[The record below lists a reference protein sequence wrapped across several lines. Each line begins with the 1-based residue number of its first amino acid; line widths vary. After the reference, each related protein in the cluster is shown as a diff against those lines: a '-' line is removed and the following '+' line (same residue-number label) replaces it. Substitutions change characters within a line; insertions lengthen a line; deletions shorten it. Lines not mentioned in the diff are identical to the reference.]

1 MDSSIARR
9 TGMTLPRLAALLMAG
24 LIALLAGLLWWPWLA
39 SADAAVNRFLGPY
52 RVQPLLDGFIWLTAF
67 GANPALAAVCVTTT
81 GLLGVARLPAL
92 ILPLWVAFLGA
103 AATSWSLKHL
113 VARARPEFLEVV
125 RANSPSF
132 PSGHSIS
139 AMAVY
144 GFVAFVLMSH
154 GPGGRLAAVLPVV
167 LGLLIVL
174 VGFSRIFL
182 SVHYTSDVLAGFLGG
197 AFWLV
202 IAILLARRT
211 SR

>member
-1 MDSSIARR
+1 MDSSVARR
-9 TGMTLPRLAALLMAG
+9 NAMILPRLAALLMVC
-24 LIALLAGLLWWPWLA
+24 LVALLAGLLWWPWVA
-39 SADAAVNRFLGPY
+39 SADAAINRFFGPY

-67 GANPALAAVCVTTT
+67 GANPTIVAVCVTTT

-92 ILPLWVAFLGA
+92 IPPLWIAFLGA
-103 AATSWSLKHL
+103 ATTSWSLKHL
-113 VARARPEFLEVV
+113 VARARPEFLEV
-125 RANSPSF
+125 ASATSPSF

-139 AMAVY
+139 SMAVY
-144 GFVAFVLMSH
+144 GFVAFVLTSH
-154 GPGGRLAAVLPVV
+154 GPGGRLAAVLPVI
-167 LGLLIVL
+167 LGVLIVL

-202 IAILLARRT
+202 VAILLARQI